1 MLRGAD
7 PSVAARPEASLS
19 APTQERLALVA
30 CADHWPATALHSVL
44 QPAGY
49 QVVLVR
55 TGAAAV
61 VTARRLAPDVCWIWS
76 KLPDGSPAD
85 ICRELLDS
93 RAVSRSTPILVMGA
107 APLLRTERL
116 DALRAGA
123 WDVVPF
129 PFDAEELLLKLES
142 FVLSKREFDQ
152 AREDAL
158 LDPKSGLYSRRGIE
172 RRVEELLADAV
183 RRRAPLTCVV
193 LAADPQLEDSAA
205 STSGAPEVGDHVAGL
220 LHSRG
225 RLSDSIGRFGENE
238 FALLAPATNAEGA
251 LKLFERLTGVVE
263 TTPLVTSV
271 PLPRVSVH
279 AGFEVLDQ
287 FGSPPQPADLL
298 RHARAALE
306 QARVARNASRIER
319 YHGNGHGAASHT

>member
-1 MLRGAD
+1 M
-7 PSVAARPEASLS
+7 
-19 APTQERLALVA
+19 A
-30 CADHWPATALHSVL
+30 CADHWPAMALHSVL

-49 QVVLVR
+49 QVVLVH

-61 VTARRLAPDVCWIWS
+61 MAARRLAPDVCWIWS

-85 ICRELLDS
+85 VCRQLLDS

-107 APLLRTERL
+107 APLLRAERL

-152 AREDAL
+152 ARDDAL

-172 RRVEELLADAV
+172 RRIEELLADAV

-193 LAADPQLEDSAA
+193 LAADPQLEDAGSG
-205 STSGAPEVGDHVAGL
+205 TSDARTPGVGDHVAGL

-238 FALLAPATNAEGA
+238 FAVLAPATNAEGA
-251 LKLFERLTGVVE
+251 VKLFERLTGVVE
-263 TTPLVTSV
+263 TTPLLTSV
-271 PLPRVSVH
+271 PLPRVSIH

-287 FGSPPQPADLL
+287 FAAPPKPADLL
-298 RHARAALE
+298 RHASAALE
-306 QARVARNASRIER
+306 KARAARNASRIER
-319 YHGNGHGAASHT
+319 YGNGNGARHT